1 METRDMQ
8 SEMPTRRDFIAG
20 AGALAAGATLG
31 GVVAAE
37 SKKKFRIRYIVG
49 ACMYG
54 TKPLA
59 EILPEVRKC
68 GAETVEFWAK
78 PHGSQREQ
86 VDELGIEAV
95 QTLLKKNNVRL
106 GSMTCF
112 KYGVFG
118 MQQEMKLVKKL
129 GGDMVICNT
138 IGPRNLKGESL
149 KKAVKALA
157 EKLKPHVAAAEETG
171 VQIGIENHS
180 GTIINSPE
188 SQLMLMDLLPSKHI
202 GMALAGYHMPQD
214 PQLIG
219 KHIVRLGRRLV
230 HFQAWEHGMGCSK
243 KLPKAQ
249 ELMQM
254 PGRGPL
260 DFKPIVA
267 GLKKIKFA
275 GRVEIFMHPVPRG
288 VPILETTAKVTAE
301 INRARAYL
309 DKFADAV

>member
-1 METRDMQ
+1 METSDMQ
-8 SEMPTRRDFIAG
+8 TRRDFIASG
-20 AGALAAGATLG
+20 AALAAGGTLEA
-31 GVVAAE
+31 VARAE
-37 SKKKFRIRYIVG
+37 SKKTFRLSYIVG

-68 GAETVEFWAK
+68 GAESVEFWAR
-78 PHGSQREQ
+78 PHGNQREQ
-86 VDELGIEAV
+86 VDKLGV
-95 QTLLKKNNVRL
+95 DVVRDLLRKNRVRM

-118 MQQEMKLVKKL
+118 MQPEMKLLKKL

-138 IGPRNLKGESL
+138 VGPRNLAGEPL

-157 EKLKPHVAAAEETG
+157 EKLKPHVEAAEEIG
-171 VQIGIENHS
+171 VRIGIENHS

-188 SQLMLMDLLPSKHI
+188 SQLMLMDLLPSEQI

-214 PQLIG
+214 PEVIG
-219 KHIVRLGRRLV
+219 KHIVGLGKRLV

-260 DFKPIVA
+260 DFRPIVA
-267 GLKKIKFA
+267 GLKRIKYG

-309 DKFADAV
+309 DRCAASA

>member
-1 METRDMQ
+1 MQ
-8 SEMPTRRDFIAG
+8 SEMRTRREF
-20 AGALAAGATLG
+20 LAAGAAIAAGSSGPSLVT
-31 GVVAAE
+31 AE
-37 SKKKFRIRYIVG
+37 SKKQFHLTYIVG

-59 EILPEVRKC
+59 EILPEVHKC
-68 GAETVEFWAK
+68 GAETVEFWAR
-78 PHGSQREQ
+78 PHGNQREL
-86 VDELGIEAV
+86 VDELGVDAV
-95 QTLLKKNNVRL
+95 AELLKKNNVKL
-106 GSMTCF
+106 GSFTSF
-112 KYGVFG
+112 KFGLFG
-118 MQQEMKLVKKL
+118 MQPEMKLVKKL

-138 IGPRNLKGESL
+138 IGPRGLKGEPL

-157 EKLKPHVAAAEETG
+157 ERLKPHVAAAEEIG

-188 SQLMLMDLLPSKHI
+188 SQLMLMDLLPSRQI
-202 GMALAGYHMPQD
+202 GMALDGYHMPQD
-214 PQLIG
+214 PRLIG
-219 KHIVRLGRRLV
+219 KHIERLGERLV

-260 DFKPIVA
+260 DFGPIVA
-267 GLKKIKFA
+267 GLKKIKYR

-288 VPILETTAKVTAE
+288 IPILETTEKVTAE

-309 DKFADAV
+309 DKLARTV

>member
-1 METRDMQ
+1 MQVETQ
-8 SEMPTRRDFIAG
+8 TRRKFLAG

-31 GVVAAE
+31 GMAAAE
-37 SKKKFRIRYIVG
+37 SKEKFRIRYIVG

-68 GAETVEFWAK
+68 GAETVEFWAR
-78 PHGSQREQ
+78 PHGNQREQ
-86 VDELGIEAV
+86 VDKLGVEAV
-95 QTLLKKNNVRL
+95 QALLKKNKVRL

-118 MQQEMKLVKKL
+118 MQPEMKLVKAL

-138 IGPRNLKGESL
+138 VGPRNLKGDAL
-149 KKAVKALA
+149 KKAVTALA
-157 EKLKPHVAAAEETG
+157 EKLKPHVAAAEKIG

-214 PQLIG
+214 PELIG
-219 KHIVRLGRRLV
+219 KHIERLGQRLV

-267 GLKKIKFA
+267 GLKKIRFA

-288 VPILETTAKVTAE
+288 VPILETTQKVTDE

-309 DKFADAV
+309 DKFVDAA

>member
-1 METRDMQ
+1 
-8 SEMPTRRDFIAG
+8 
-20 AGALAAGATLG
+20 
-31 GVVAAE
+31 
-37 SKKKFRIRYIVG
+37 
-49 ACMYG
+49 
-54 TKPLA
+54 
-59 EILPEVRKC
+59 
-68 GAETVEFWAK
+68 
-78 PHGSQREQ
+78 
-86 VDELGIEAV
+86 
-95 QTLLKKNNVRL
+95 
-106 GSMTCF
+106 MTCF

-118 MQQEMKLVKKL
+118 MQPEMKLLKKL
-129 GGDMVICNT
+129 GGDMVICNSV
-138 IGPRNLKGESL
+138 GPRNLEGEPL

-157 EKLKPHVAAAEETG
+157 EKLKPHVAAAEEIG
-171 VQIGIENHS
+171 VMIGIENHS

-214 PQLIG
+214 PELIG
-219 KHIVRLGRRLV
+219 KHIERLGERLV

-260 DFKPIVA
+260 DFRPIVS
-267 GLKKIKFA
+267 GLKRIQYR

-309 DKFADAV
+309 DRCAASA

>member
-1 METRDMQ
+1 
-8 SEMPTRRDFIAG
+8 
-20 AGALAAGATLG
+20 
-31 GVVAAE
+31 
-37 SKKKFRIRYIVG
+37 
-49 ACMYG
+49 MYG

-68 GAETVEFWAK
+68 GAETVEFWAR
-78 PHGSQREQ
+78 PHGNQREQ
-86 VDELGIEAV
+86 VDKLGVEAV
-95 QTLLKKNNVRL
+95 QALLKKKKVRL
-106 GSMTCF
+106 GCMTCF

-118 MQQEMKLVKKL
+118 MQPEMKLVKAL

-138 IGPRNLKGESL
+138 VGPRNLKGDAL
-149 KKAVKALA
+149 KKAVTALA
-157 EKLKPHVAAAEETG
+157 EKLKPHVAAAEKIG

-214 PQLIG
+214 PELIG
-219 KHIVRLGRRLV
+219 KHIERLGQRLV

-275 GRVEIFMHPVPRG
+275 GRVEIFTHPVPRG

-309 DKFADAV
+309 DKFAEAV